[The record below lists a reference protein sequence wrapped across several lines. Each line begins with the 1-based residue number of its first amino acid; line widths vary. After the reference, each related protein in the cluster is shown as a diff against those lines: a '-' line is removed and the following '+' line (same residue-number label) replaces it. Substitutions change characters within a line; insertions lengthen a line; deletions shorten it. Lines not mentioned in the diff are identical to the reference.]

1 MIGPLHLAQVTTHI
15 GYSPL
20 CFCCCDDVPQ
30 VEENLGG
37 SQFGTP
43 EGLNP
48 FVTQTPSETEPS
60 PTNPLSLAQ
69 VLAEQQDRVNKY
81 LNSDTIA
88 PRRNRSGAIE
98 PLDYKLKKATGIHM
112 RIEED
117 EFILAMIIADESD
130 DCEVCE

>member
-1 MIGPLHLAQVTTHI
+1 MIGPLHFAQATTHI
-15 GYSPL
+15 GYSPICL
-20 CFCCCDDVPQ
+20 CCCPEEP
-30 VEENLGG
+30 EENLGG
-37 SQFGTP
+37 SQFSQHTEP
-43 EGLNP
+43 NP
-48 FVTQTPSETEPS
+48 FITQTPSETEPS

-98 PLDYKLKKATGIHM
+98 PLDYKLKKATGIYM

-117 EFILAMIIADESD
+117 EFLFTMIMTDEAD